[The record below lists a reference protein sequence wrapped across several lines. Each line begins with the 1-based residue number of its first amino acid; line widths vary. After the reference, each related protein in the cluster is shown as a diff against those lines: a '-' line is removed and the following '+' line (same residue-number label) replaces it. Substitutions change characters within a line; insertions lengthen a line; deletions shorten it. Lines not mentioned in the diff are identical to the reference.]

1 MKGGVEL
8 DTDIILMEEW
18 AKEKVVKGLSGA
30 VGDDLLESIRKADLS
45 ERFSNGKKML
55 KWDLINRNFIKA
67 FRNSDIVAKYANRGP
82 WFMVPLVDKR
92 NGVVYSVLRE
102 DRFSELH
109 SKRDRRKKA
118 HYIDAFLQMFNFNI
132 TEYRQVSFFNDDFPD
147 EEVCNIV
154 QSVLE
159 SLNVARGIIK
169 RHAIILFEEYNHELV
184 NVRCC
189 IVDTNL
195 NIVFEESWNQYIKH
209 EQSTITEQLAEN
221 EMKEELVKPTL
232 GKKARARKGSKV
244 KISSNDILQKD
255 AN

>member
-1 MKGGVEL
+1 MNMNVMFIE
-8 DTDIILMEEW
+8 DW
-18 AKEKVVKGLSGA
+18 AKEEVVKGLSSA

-45 ERFSNGKKML
+45 ERYSNSKKFL

-67 FRNSDIVAKYANRGP
+67 FHNSNIVAEYANRGP

-102 DRFSELH
+102 DRFRELR
-109 SKRDRRKKA
+109 SKKDRRKKP
-118 HYIDAFLQMFNFNI
+118 HYIDAFIQMFNFDI
-132 TEYRQVSFFNDDFPD
+132 TKYRQVSFFNDDFPD

-159 SLNVARGIIK
+159 SLNVVRGIIN

-195 NIVFEESWNQYIKH
+195 SIVFEESWNQYIKH
-209 EQSTITEQLAEN
+209 EQSTITEQVVEN